1 MAIFWPQGGFW
12 NKRNHKKEAKMVS
25 EDSTIG
31 QDGDDF
37 PNTFA
42 TNGFIL
48 ERVGSDVWWQG
59 IDLSKHDDFQ
69 LYSQI

>member
-1 MAIFWPQGGFW
+1 MI
-12 NKRNHKKEAKMVS
+12 S
-25 EDSTIG
+25 EDSTVR
-31 QDGDDF
+31 QAGDLF